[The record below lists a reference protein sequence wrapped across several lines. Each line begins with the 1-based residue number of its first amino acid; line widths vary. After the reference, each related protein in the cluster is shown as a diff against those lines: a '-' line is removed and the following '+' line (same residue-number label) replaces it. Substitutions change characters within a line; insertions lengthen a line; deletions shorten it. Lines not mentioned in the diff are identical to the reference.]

1 MTAPSVR
8 LAGLTKTYGD
18 VRAVDELSL
27 EIAPGEVV
35 ALLGPNGAGK
45 STTVDVLLGLTT
57 PDRGTATLFGGSPR
71 EACAAGRVGAM
82 LQSGGLLQDVTVR
95 QLLELLR
102 GLYPAPLTTA
112 EALERAGVAD
122 LADRRASLLSGGQ
135 QQRVR
140 FACAL
145 LPDPDLLVL
154 DEPTAAMD
162 VQTRLAFWAS
172 MRAWVA
178 GGRTLLF
185 ATHYLQEAD
194 DIADRVVLVRAG
206 RVVADGTAAHVKAL
220 VGGRTLAVTLPHL
233 LGSADPTGLAD
244 LPGVTSVGVVGT
256 RATLR
261 CADSDA
267 ALRALLAAH
276 PDARDVEISAGGL
289 EEAFLALTADA
300 PHPEQAR

>member
-1 MTAPSVR
+1 MTETWVR

-18 VRAVDELSL
+18 VRAVDDLSL
-27 EIAPGEVV
+27 EVARGEVV

-45 STTVDVLLGLTT
+45 STTVDLLLGLTT
-57 PDRGTATLFGGSPR
+57 PDSGTATLFGGTPR
-71 EACAAGRVGAM
+71 AACAAGRVGAM

-102 GLYPAPLTTA
+102 GLHPAPLTA
-112 EALERAGVAD
+112 AQALERAGVAD
-122 LADRRASLLSGGQ
+122 LADRRAARLSGGQ

-162 VQTRLAFWAS
+162 VQTRRAFWES
-172 MRAWVA
+172 MRAWAA

-185 ATHYLQEAD
+185 ATHHLQEAD
-194 DIADRVVLVRAG
+194 DVADRVVLVRAG
-206 RVVADGTAAHVKAL
+206 RVVADGTAAQVKAL
-220 VGGRTLAVTLPHL
+220 VGGRTVT
-233 LGSADPTGLAD
+233 ATVDDPAGLHD
-244 LPGVTSVGVVGT
+244 LPGVTSVRTAGC
-256 RATLR
+256 RAVLR
-261 CADSDA
+261 CTDSDT

-289 EEAFLALTADA
+289 EDAFLALTGDLVAG
-300 PHPEQAR
+300 R